1 MFRRS
6 IILGI
11 LLLSSSWSVAQ
22 VVAAADR
29 SLPLLSVGG
38 YYSYYDVNY
47 QSIRPS
53 GIGAYVD
60 VSPIFLNNLGG
71 EAEGHW
77 LIFNTPH
84 DFSEYTYLAGP
95 RYRFQI
101 RPRLQIY
108 AKILFGAGEINF
120 PYHLAHGGYF
130 AMAPGGGVD
139 YSLTRKWRVRGDYE
153 YQFWPNAPGIPGE
166 PSSSLKPNGVSV
178 GISYQIFQRARE
190 VEP

>member
-1 MFRRS
+1 M
-6 IILGI
+6 
-11 LLLSSSWSVAQ
+11 LLLSSPWAVSQ

-29 SLPLLSVGG
+29 GLPLLSAGA
-38 YYSYYDVNY
+38 YYSYFDANY
-47 QSIRPS
+47 QGIRPS

-60 VSPIFLNNLGG
+60 VSPLFINNFGA
-71 EAEGHW
+71 EAEGRW
-77 LIFNTPH
+77 LTFNAPN

-95 RYRFQI
+95 RYRFPI

-108 AKILFGAGEINF
+108 AKMLFGAGEINF
-120 PYHLAHGGYF
+120 PYHLAHGSYF

-139 YSLTRKWRVRGDYE
+139 YVLNRRWRVRADYE

-166 PSSSLKPNGVSV
+166 PSSTLRPNGVSA
-178 GISYQIFQRARE
+178 GISYQIFQRLRE